1 MEVKIFIN
9 SARRHVCI
17 IFIRKGDEPLPEVS
31 LEERSSDDGLE
42 VDRDSFIVPGDLAD
56 LVIKEQTINEPL
68 NAKYPEV
75 NEALETPGNI
85 RSSCQITDTDS
96 RGREHL
102 NDVNEKISVK
112 LRQLETD
119 NNIHQAH
126 FLNLEAEPDW
136 ITKIKTFKITKVKF
150 FYITMSMKLFF

>member
-1 MEVKIFIN
+1 ME
-9 SARRHVCI
+9 
-17 IFIRKGDEPLPEVS
+17 L
-31 LEERSSDDGLE
+31 
-42 VDRDSFIVPGDLAD
+42 DRDSFPVPAD
-56 LVIKEQTINEPL
+56 QKIKEQTINEPL

-112 LRQLETD
+112 LKQTD
-119 NNIHQAH
+119 TDNIHQAH
-126 FLNLEAEPDW
+126 FLDLEAEPEW
-136 ITKIKTFKITKVKF
+136 ITKIKTFKITRVGSF
-150 FYITMSMKLFF
+150 IAIYRKLFFFSSIRSPTPQI

>member
-1 MEVKIFIN
+1 MIQHGVT
-9 SARRHVCI
+9 SLS
-17 IFIRKGDEPLPEVS
+17 FIRKGDEPSPEVS

-56 LVIKEQTINEPL
+56 LGIKEQTINEPL

-112 LRQLETD
+112 LRQTETD
-119 NNIHQAH
+119 NNIHQA
-126 FLNLEAEPDW
+126 FLLDLEAEPEW
-136 ITKIKTFKITKVKF
+136 ITKIKTFKITKV
-150 FYITMSMKLFF
+150 